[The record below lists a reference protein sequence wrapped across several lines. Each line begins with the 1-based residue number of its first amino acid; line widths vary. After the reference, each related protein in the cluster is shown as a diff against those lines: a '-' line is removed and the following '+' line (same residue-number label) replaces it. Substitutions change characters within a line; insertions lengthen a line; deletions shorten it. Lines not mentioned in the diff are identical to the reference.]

1 MKHDTSRRVYLSASL
16 GRAQLTASSNAPAPQ
31 PSETPDAHPAW
42 LKQIRA
48 LDLRLANSSE
58 NSPRWAEAW
67 FEREYLG
74 QLMCE
79 TPANSWEGLVSQITW
94 ICDELCPLLN
104 EASDTPYL
112 EALDNMRTSLDH
124 LRAAQDAPRPR
135 NR

>member
-1 MKHDTSRRVYLSASL
+1 VYLSASL
-16 GRAQLTASSNAPAPQ
+16 GRAQLTASSNAQARH
-31 PSETPDAHPAW
+31 ETEKQDAHPGW

-67 FEREYLG
+67 FEREHLG

-79 TPANSWEGLVSQITW
+79 TPATSWEGLVSQITW

-112 EALDNMRTSLDH
+112 EALDNMRSSLDH
-124 LRAAQDAPRPR
+124 LRAAQDGIQPQDG
-135 NR
+135 